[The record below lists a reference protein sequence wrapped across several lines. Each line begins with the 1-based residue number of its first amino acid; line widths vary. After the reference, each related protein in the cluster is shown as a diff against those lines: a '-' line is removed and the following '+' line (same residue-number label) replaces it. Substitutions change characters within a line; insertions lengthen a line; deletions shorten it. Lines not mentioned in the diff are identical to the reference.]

1 MNVKFTSFSF
11 SKVAKHSKFSFWK
24 VFFCFDLMFF
34 NSVIT
39 ENLTSFSVLRAQIKR
54 GEVSRAPPSVH
65 MWDK

>member
-34 NSVIT
+34 NSIIT
-39 ENLTSFSVLRAQIKR
+39 ENLTSFSVL
-54 GEVSRAPPSVH
+54 
-65 MWDK
+65 